1 MTYDQ
6 YIRNVE
12 YKIDSLFNEC
22 NEIDMNINILAINS
36 NHQMLTEGY
45 TPDDIYYG
53 NIDYVVEATEAK
65 KGILGKIIDGIMK
78 IIRTIVEKVKTFF
91 SKNKPDPKAKVS
103 VSKSLESRTNKL
115 IKLKPKIL
123 KGLALAGTV
132 GVGAL
137 TASKI
142 ANEVKNEVE
151 DVKEEKKKDS
161 KKNKSNAT
169 EFKFDTV
176 KVTQRIKELTEVLVK
191 INERI
196 TGLSNNLDVIKDDVH
211 IVIVDTVRACNR
223 YASEVNDTVE
233 EMMHALYNDGGIMDG
248 VKRHEDQDK
257 VADFVNKSSEMRDF
271 DRAKDKTMSNINAT
285 KSRVVERTK
294 SELGLAFD
302 EFEKI
307 DREKKHPEGKRLFN
321 VLKKLQHHVLNYDK
335 YNRDE
340 YIDEYERLV
349 SEINKIR
356 YNNDINY
363 EYKPIIDKITV
374 LALAIN
380 EYNNR

>member
-1 MTYDQ
+1 MTHVQ

-12 YKIDSLFNEC
+12 YKIDSLFNEY
-22 NEIDMNINILAINS
+22 NEIDTNINILAINS

-91 SKNKPDPKAKVS
+91 SKNKPDSKAKIS
-103 VSKSLESRTNKL
+103 VSKSLETRTNKL

-123 KGLALAGTV
+123 KGLALVGTV
-132 GVGAL
+132 GAGAL

-161 KKNKSNAT
+161 KKNKSNVT

-196 TGLSNNLDVIKDDVH
+196 TKLSNELDTMNCDGNLRYTISV
-211 IVIVDTVRACNR
+211 CNK
-223 YASEVNDTVE
+223 YVSEVNDTVNE
-233 EMMHALYNDGGIMDG
+233 ILTSLNNGQ
-248 VKRHEDQDK
+248 EDL
-257 VADFVNKSSEMRDF
+257 ARNITKSSEMHKFNRT
-271 DRAKDKTMSNINAT
+271 KHKVMSDINAT
-285 KSRVVERTK
+285 KSRAVEK
-294 SELGLAFD
+294 SKARLGPAFD

-307 DREKKHPEGKRLFN
+307 DREKKHPKGKELFN
-321 VLKKLQHHVLNYDK
+321 DLKKLQHFVLNPDK

-340 YIDEYERLV
+340 YTDEYDRLETAINRIYYKTRDLNPEYER
-349 SEINKIR
+349 ITDKIKTLCLAIHT
-356 YNNDINY
+356 YNN
-363 EYKPIIDKITV
+363 
-374 LALAIN
+374 N
-380 EYNNR
+380 E

>member
-1 MTYDQ
+1 MTHDQ
-6 YIRNVE
+6 YIRNIN
-12 YKIDSLFNEC
+12 YKIDSLFNEYD
-22 NEIDMNINILAINS
+22 EISTNINILANNS
-36 NHQMLTEGY
+36 NHMLINERCAV
-45 TPDDIYYG
+45 DDIYYD
-53 NIDYVVEATEAK
+53 NIDYMIEATEAK
-65 KGILGKIIDGIMK
+65 KGILGKIIYGIMK

-91 SKNKPDPKAKVS
+91 SKNKPDPKAKIS
-103 VSKSLESRTNKL
+103 VSKSLETRTNKL

-132 GVGAL
+132 GAGTLAV
-137 TASKI
+137 SKI

-211 IVIVDTVRACNR
+211 IVIVDTIRACNR
-223 YASEVNDTVE
+223 YVSEVNDTVE
-233 EMMHALYNDGGIMDG
+233 EMIHALYNDDGIMDG
-248 VKRHEDQDK
+248 AKRHENQDK
-257 VADFVNKSSEMRDF
+257 VADFVNKSSEMREF
-271 DRAKDKTMSNINAT
+271 DRAKDKTMININAT
-285 KSRVVERTK
+285 KSRAVERAK

-321 VLKKLQHHVLNYDK
+321 ALKKLQHHVLNYNK
-335 YNRDE
+335 YNRSE
-340 YIDEYERLV
+340 YFIEYDRLV
-349 SEINKIR
+349 SEINKMR
-356 YNNDINY
+356 YNNDINH

-380 EYNNR
+380 EYNTR